1 MSRLCDAKE
10 EIERLNAINAELME
24 SEDRQISLSR
34 KAAGPL
40 RLRERGLFG
49 VIDEAGGSGRLP
61 GKSKRQRR

>member
-1 MSRLCDAKE
+1 MSRLCNAKE
-10 EIERLNAINAELME
+10 EIERLNANAELME

-40 RLRERGLFG
+40 RLREQGLFG

>member
-1 MSRLCDAKE
+1 
-10 EIERLNAINAELME
+10 ME